1 MEVFVEYMVK
11 KKKSPLDYL
20 KVALLL
26 LAGLFVVFIL
36 MNFILIQFIGTIVLL
51 VIAGIVYLVYR
62 LVTSINL
69 EYEYILTNSDIDV
82 DMIINARRRK
92 RMTTVNLRSVECFA
106 QKKSPEF
113 NRFSNSQGIKKL
125 FACRDAAD
133 DNTCF
138 VVYTEGEQTKMLFF
152 DPNEKIADRIKTLNP
167 QKTFLS

>member
-1 MEVFVEYMVK
+1 M
-11 KKKSPLDYL
+11 
-20 KVALLL
+20 LL

-113 NRFSNSQGIKKL
+113 NRFSNSRGIKKL